1 MFGQIG
7 GMDTILS
14 SVGSIFAGVFSA
26 KLYMA
31 SLLSTFY
38 YINKNSSIK
47 KIVPNKISEENKED
61 IYEKAKQKSW
71 ESQIIGIKLFNQ

>member
-1 MFGQIG
+1 M
-7 GMDTILS
+7 T
-14 SVGSIFAGVFSA
+14 
-26 KLYMA
+26 

-61 IYEKAKQKSW
+61 TYEKAKQKSW
-71 ESQIIGIKLFNQ
+71 ESQIIGINFLPIDY